1 MQEIKNDWAKKD
13 AEPQRKG
20 EKNVRWQPETQ
31 PKGKPPVEKKK
42 GAETTQRLIDAN
54 ELGVQILGMVMDKM
68 ILFGHDAAER
78 SRERFALAMIAQA
91 PTIDAV
97 PISFIE
103 KKIESIRQY
112 LSEHEGEEFMSGL
125 ISKAIAYEKLI
136 EEWRE
141 ENGQTD

>member
-1 MQEIKNDWAKKD
+1 M
-13 AEPQRKG
+13 KG
-20 EKNVRWQPETQ
+20 EKNVGWQPETQ
-31 PKGKPPVEKKK
+31 PKGKPPVEKK
-42 GAETTQRLIDAN
+42 GAETMQRLIYADRLKFVFEINVASADAFTQ
-54 ELGVQILGMVMDKM
+54 LI
-68 ILFGHDAAER
+68 DA
-78 SRERFALAMIAQA
+78 Q